1 MSGQQQAPWKAGSG
15 RAHTPLPPHPT
26 RCTRVS
32 RWSWYEP
39 CWGRVR
45 ACGRGW
51 GLRSVVSERGA
62 GHTSRWGSA
71 GASASSR
78 CHLGCQSPD
87 QKPVRLKVTTAASLG
102 FHLPESL
109 LRTTRI
115 SDACSHGLGHV
126 WSPSSCRLTPIML
139 FYLRMVYPQLKVLT
153 PSSLTC

>member
-1 MSGQQQAPWKAGSG
+1 MASTQPRGKLV
-15 RAHTPLPPHPT
+15 REEHTPHARLTPHAAPEFL
-26 RCTRVS
+26 

-71 GASASSR
+71 GASATSR
-78 CHLGCQSPD
+78 CHLGCRCPD
-87 QKPVRLKVTTAASLG
+87 QKPVRLRVTSAASLG

-109 LRTTRI
+109 PGTPRI
-115 SDACSHGLGHV
+115 SDACSHGGCLPWDWDVSGLHLPAD
-126 WSPSSCRLTPIML
+126 SLPSCCFISGW
-139 FYLRMVYPQLKVLT
+139 FT
-153 PSSLTC
+153 PSSRC